1 MKEQM
6 SNINTFVELKLREQL
21 EKQYDFF
28 NRKSVSIDTSEI
40 QVSQHKRSENEDILK
55 LVNDTIEVPRINGL
69 KHIAGLWEV
78 KRILKTLIFLPRSQ
92 PQLFANGKVC
102 NSLLLFGPPGTG
114 KTQLVH
120 ALAYESKMTLHSV
133 SVSNILSPMVG
144 QSEK

>member
-78 KRILKTLIFLPRSQ
+78 KGF
-92 PQLFANGKVC
+92 
-102 NSLLLFGPPGTG
+102 
-114 KTQLVH
+114 
-120 ALAYESKMTLHSV
+120 
-133 SVSNILSPMVG
+133 
-144 QSEK
+144 